1 MVPKRVVEDRRLV
14 ARASRRDDTKPRR
27 NIRYDKIYDDRT
39 KRKNQGKDTIGQ
51 ELCTM
56 SFFQSANSHFHGRW
70 MRSIQTDGMDFGFLV
85 SA

>member
-1 MVPKRVVEDRRLV
+1 ME
-14 ARASRRDDTKPRR
+14 SRGRIKE
-27 NIRYDKIYDDRT
+27 
-39 KRKNQGKDTIGQ
+39 KDTIGQ

-85 SA
+85 SASRKTDHVYGSYVRVGTIIYCTYYTVHRT